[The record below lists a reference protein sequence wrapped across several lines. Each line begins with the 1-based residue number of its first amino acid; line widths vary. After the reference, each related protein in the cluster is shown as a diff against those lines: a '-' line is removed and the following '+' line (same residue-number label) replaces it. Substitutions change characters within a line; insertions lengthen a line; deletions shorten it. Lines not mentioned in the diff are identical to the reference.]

1 MQYYIDDM
9 KTNWVEA
16 SSKKV
21 INSMQK
27 QEH

>member
-9 KTNWVEA
+9 ETNWVET

-21 INSMQK
+21 INSVQK
-27 QEH
+27 QKY

>member
-9 KTNWVEA
+9 ETNWVEA

-21 INSMQK
+21 INSVYKQK
-27 QEH
+27 H

>member
-9 KTNWVEA
+9 ETSWVEA

-21 INSMQK
+21 INSI
-27 QEH
+27 